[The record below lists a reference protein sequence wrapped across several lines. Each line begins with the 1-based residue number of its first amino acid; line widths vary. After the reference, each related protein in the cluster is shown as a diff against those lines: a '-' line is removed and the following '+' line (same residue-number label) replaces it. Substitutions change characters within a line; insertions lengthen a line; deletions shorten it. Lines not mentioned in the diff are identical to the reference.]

1 MRVDLDPD
9 VIGLI
14 QERVDDGRY
23 ADPTAVVREAMQLL
37 VEREKLNYLRAAL
50 AKADA
55 QFDRGEYV
63 EWTPDLMDRL
73 VEESEEMYRQGI
85 KPHPDVCP

>member
-1 MRVDLDPD
+1 MD
-9 VIGLI
+9 VQLGPEVTELI
-14 QERVDDGRY
+14 QRRVEDGRY
-23 ADPTAVVREAMQLL
+23 PDADAVVREALRLL
-37 VEREKLNYLRAAL
+37 EEREKLLYLRAAL
-50 AKADA
+50 AEANA

-85 KPHPDVCP
+85 KPDPDVCP

>member
-1 MRVDLDPD
+1 MRVDLDAD
-9 VIGLI
+9 VAELI
-14 QERVDDGRY
+14 QRRVDDGRY
-23 ADPTAVVREAMQLL
+23 ADATAVIREALQLQE
-37 VEREKLNYLRAAL
+37 EREKHKYVRAAL
-50 AKADA
+50 AKAIA
-55 QFDRGEYV
+55 QADQGDEV